1 MKTHIQ
7 SPDCQSNKCDLR
19 IFSMKGFK
27 HLSPFQASGHF
38 ITRPAHM
45 PEVSYTSVKKECFKG
60 HHHLHFVS
68 IQHVV
73 TPCMQNRC
81 TVCST
86 EALHIG
92 CPAPSLFHLQ
102 TSPTGTATGT
112 PPLQLLGLQPIT
124 AHLRFAAEARQ
135 GGVFSADVYLSSE
148 GEIEGV
154 RDKGT

>member
-1 MKTHIQ
+1 MIYVF
-7 SPDCQSNKCDLR
+7 
-19 IFSMKGFK
+19 FSIKGFK
-27 HLSPFQASGHF
+27 HLSPFEASGHS
-38 ITRPAHM
+38 ITQPAHM
-45 PEVSYTSVKKECFKG
+45 PEVSYTSVKKECFTG

-73 TPCMQNRC
+73 TSCMQNRC

-112 PPLQLLGLQPIT
+112 LPLCSCLCSSSGLSQSQRT
-124 AHLRFAAEARQ
+124 SGCRRGSDRA
-135 GGVFSADVYLSSE
+135 VSSLQTFICRRRE
-148 GEIEGV
+148 
-154 RDKGT
+154 R